1 MSGPAKHTKD
11 FAATARATPRHGNVL
26 SMRSELSPVDLSTVQ
41 EKVYQSLRL
50 ALLKGQFFPGEQVSI
65 RSLANALGTSPM
77 PVREAVKRLVA
88 EKGLEQSSDRLLRV
102 ASYVGSVHEEYIR
115 IRIQVEGFATEKACQ
130 SDDPLLIDRLKQHN
144 KSMFDA
150 LHSSNLESALEAN
163 QAFHFEIYKAAT
175 YPQLLDII
183 SNLWLRTGPIL
194 AISRHDKDFFQK
206 IFDIGYR
213 VHNEAIEA
221 IARRDRASAKRA
233 IALDIKAAHLSIRRY
248 YKSANVDAVHPVLA
262 QLKQSNS

>member
-1 MSGPAKHTKD
+1 MTDLGKHAGD
-11 FAATARATPRHGNVL
+11 LASPARAASRHEIRPNI
-26 SMRSELSPVDLSTVQ
+26 RTELSPVDVSSVQ

-102 ASYVGSVHEEYIR
+102 ASYVASVHEEYIR
-115 IRIQVEGFATEKACQ
+115 IRIEVEGFATEKACA
-130 SDDPLLIDRLKQHN
+130 SNDPLLIDKLKDHN
-144 KSMFDA
+144 KTMLEA
-150 LHSSNLESALEAN
+150 LHASDLESALAAN
-163 QAFHFEIYKAAT
+163 QAFHFEIYRAAG

-194 AISRHDKDFFQK
+194 AISRHDKDLFHK
-206 IFDIGYR
+206 IFDIGDR
-213 VHNEAIEA
+213 VHNDAIEA
-221 IARRDRASAKRA
+221 IARRDRMAAKRA
-233 IALDIKAAHLSIRRY
+233 IAIDIKAAHMSIRRY
-248 YKSANVDAVHPVLA
+248 YKSANISNVNEAHPVLTR
-262 QLKQSNS
+262 LR